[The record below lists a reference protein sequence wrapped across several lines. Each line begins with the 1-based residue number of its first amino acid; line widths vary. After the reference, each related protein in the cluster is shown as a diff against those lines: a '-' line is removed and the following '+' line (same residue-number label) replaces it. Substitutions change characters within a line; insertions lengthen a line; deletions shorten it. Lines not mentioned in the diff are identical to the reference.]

1 MANFF
6 AGLARTRAKMQ
17 NAAELSQEYDKAF
30 AALRDGLIAADVG
43 LQTADEV
50 VRAARLRQN
59 GSPARRVAEEIASR
73 LAKTESILSTD
84 GFRPFVIMTMG
95 VNGCG
100 KTTTIAKLCRR
111 LTQEGK
117 KVLLAAGD
125 TFRAAAR
132 EQLQEWADK
141 TGAAEMITAKDPG
154 AAAFDGIKA
163 GIARD
168 CDAVIIDTAGR
179 LPTQKHLMAELAKIR
194 RAAAKAMPGAPH
206 ELLLV
211 ADATLGRNVLRQME
225 AFSEAAGVTGIAL
238 AKLDG
243 SAKGGFLLELAA
255 NERPR
260 PVRFVGLGEGADDLA
275 PFDAD
280 EYARALA
287 GLE

>member
-1 MANFF
+1 M
-6 AGLARTRAKMQ
+6 
-17 NAAELSQEYDKAF
+17 S
-30 AALRDGLIAADVG
+30 DVG
-43 LQTADEV
+43 MQTAEDV
-50 VRAARLRQN
+50 IRCARNRTN
-59 GSPARRVAEEIASR
+59 ASPARCVAAEISARLMRV
-73 LAKTESILSTD
+73 ESSLSPD

-111 LTQEGK
+111 LTKEGK

-132 EQLQEWADK
+132 EQLKEWADK
-141 TGAAEMITAKDPG
+141 TGAAEMIVGGDPG
-154 AAAFDGIKA
+154 AVAFDGIRA

-168 CDAVIIDTAGR
+168 CDVVIIDTAGR
-179 LPTQKHLMAELAKIR
+179 LPTQNHLMAELAKIR
-194 RAAAKAMPGAPH
+194 RAAAKAMSGAPH

-211 ADATLGRNVLRQME
+211 ADATLGRNILRQAE
-225 AFSEAAGVTGIAL
+225 AFSAAAGVTGIAL

-255 NERPR
+255 TMPR

-275 PFDAD
+275 IFNAD
-280 EYARALA
+280 EYARALS